1 MKESQGVNY
10 LFLFVLFSLSFLF
23 LSFFMESFKIGS
35 INING
40 GRDVRKRMSLN
51 EYIQNKSID
60 VTFVQ
65 ETHSDVKNEVEWKMG
80 WRSDLFMSHGT
91 NVSGGVAILFSKTI
105 NITTVSVNEI
115 ERGRV
120 LAVQAI
126 INGFVFVF
134 INIYAPNTGAE
145 RIQIFKKLHE
155 FLKQNCDEN
164 VWLIL
169 GGDWNCT
176 VDFTLDRNG
185 EEPHPS
191 SAKCLYNIISN
202 SSLIDVW
209 RLQHPTVKQYTWVKV
224 SHDHISTARLDRI
237 YINKDKSNRILK
249 STICPNGF
257 SDHHLCIIEIN
268 VRKSQSHSYHWH
280 FNVKLL
286 QDVLFCEKFYIFW
299 IEWKKQKNNYDDVVQ
314 WWDIG
319 KAQIRIFCQNY
330 IYI

>member
-10 LFLFVLFSLSFLF
+10 LFLFVLSSLSFLF

-91 NVSGGVAILFSKTI
+91 NVSGGVAILFSKSI

-145 RIQIFKKLHE
+145 RIQIYKKLHE

-224 SHDHISTARLDRI
+224 SHNHISTARLDRI
-237 YINKDKSNRILK
+237 YINKDKSNRI
-249 STICPNGF
+249 
-257 SDHHLCIIEIN
+257 
-268 VRKSQSHSYHWH
+268 
-280 FNVKLL
+280 
-286 QDVLFCEKFYIFW
+286 
-299 IEWKKQKNNYDDVVQ
+299 
-314 WWDIG
+314 
-319 KAQIRIFCQNY
+319 
-330 IYI
+330 